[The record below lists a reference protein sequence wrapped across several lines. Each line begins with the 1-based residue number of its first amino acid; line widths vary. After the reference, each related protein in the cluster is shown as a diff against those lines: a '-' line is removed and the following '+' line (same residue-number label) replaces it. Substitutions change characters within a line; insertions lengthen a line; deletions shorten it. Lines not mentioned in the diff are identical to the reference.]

1 MFVKKR
7 FPENEGIPESKKM
20 MLRGVRGDFDVN
32 KRIEK
37 GLITQNNNTELKDE
51 KWN

>member
-1 MFVKKR
+1 MFVKQGTL
-7 FPENEGIPESKKM
+7 ENEGLPESKQM

-51 KWN
+51 RQN